1 MNTDRSQALEATFTQ
16 APAEIAGLKLRPFSL
31 GSLSICRR
39 VKLTML
45 TGEAAPETLTDDEKQ
60 QQIVAF
66 LYIQSQPVPD
76 VLRAIQSPRFFDET
90 VLPFSLELPMEAFP
104 LAIAEIQRVIE
115 AASAAFVEVAPK
127 PDDKPEDAPPN
138 S

>member
-1 MNTDRSQALEATFTQ
+1 MNDRSQTLEATFTQ
-16 APAEIAGLKLRPFSL
+16 APTEIAGLKLRPFSL

-45 TGEAAPETLTDDEKQ
+45 TGEAAPESLSEDEKQ

-66 LYIQSQPVPD
+66 LYIQSQPIPE
-76 VLRAIQSPRFFDET
+76 VLKAIQSPRFFDET
-90 VLPFSLELPMEAFP
+90 ILPFSLGLPMEAFP
-104 LAIAEIQRVIE
+104 QAIKEIQRVIDS
-115 AASAAFVEVAPK
+115 ASAAFVEVQPK
-127 PDDKPEDAPPN
+127 PDEKPEDAPPN